1 MPGRTRSALAFAA
14 TLLGALALHLP
25 SLRVPAALDDLVQH
39 AMLRGRYP
47 VARAPWALYD
57 FIRDTPAEH
66 DALRR
71 AGMLPWWHD
80 PHFRL
85 TMFRPLA
92 SLLRTADDHLF
103 GDRPVALHIESLGWF
118 ALTLGLAWAVF
129 RRLLGPRAA
138 LLAVALLGASPR
150 FVMPLGWI
158 ANRCALTAFAFA
170 LAAVLGY
177 LRWRDEPRPATA
189 ALTVAAAAAALLSAE
204 YALGVLAI
212 IPVLALVDRRAR
224 RATFVASACVLAAY
238 LAARLATHAGVH
250 GSSLY
255 ADPLA
260 DPIAFARQ
268 APARFA
274 ALSLATLT
282 GADIDLGLPVL
293 PSLAAYVCVL
303 SPLAALAAT
312 RFGTS
317 STRRASAVLS
327 VTTVLALASV
337 TGGSWG
343 TSRLVAAAS
352 LWLAPLVAALAAEAV
367 AAARER
373 RPFALA
379 LAPFAL
385 LLVYAHGPHA
395 VASTA
400 RGYAV
405 LVDRYQASVDDGLN
419 LAPRHTPFADTHLV
433 VLNAADPQTLYFGRT
448 TRLAWGY
455 AVPTS
460 WSVLASTAAPVAF
473 ERVDDRTFDLSCDR
487 GLLGGFGA
495 RWFTPAREHVA
506 LGAHTALDGIDV
518 EVLAS
523 GPQGPTRIRYRLEG
537 SLEDRGW
544 WITTRL
550 GGRLARLGLP
560 RPGAVMSLP
569 AP

>member
-1 MPGRTRSALAFAA
+1 MSGRLRSTLGPAA
-14 TLLGALALHLP
+14 TLLAAVALHLP
-25 SLRVPAALDDLVQH
+25 SLRIPAALDDLVQH
-39 AMLRGRYP
+39 AMLRGLYP

-92 SLLRTADDHLF
+92 SLLRAADHRLL
-103 GDRPVALHIESLGWF
+103 GDRPVALHVESLGWF

-170 LAAVLGY
+170 LAAVLAY
-177 LRWRDEPRPATA
+177 LRWRDQPRPAAA
-189 ALTVAAAAAALLSAE
+189 ALTLAAAAASLLSAE

-212 IPVLALVDRRAR
+212 IPVIALVDRRAR
-224 RATFVASACVLAAY
+224 RTTFAASAIVLAAY
-238 LAARLATHAGVH
+238 LAARVATHAGVH

-260 DPIAFARQ
+260 DPLAFARQ
-268 APARFA
+268 APERFA
-274 ALSLATLT
+274 ALALATLT
-282 GADIDLGLPVL
+282 GADVDLGLPVL
-293 PSLAAYVCVL
+293 PLLVAAACVL
-303 SPLAALAAT
+303 SPVAVLVAVRFAT
-312 RFGTS
+312 P
-317 STRRASAVLS
+317 STRRAVAVLS
-327 VTTVLALASV
+327 LSSLLALASV

-367 AAARER
+367 AAARDR
-373 RPFALA
+373 RTVTFALA
-379 LAPFAL
+379 PVAV

-395 VASTA
+395 VVSTA

-405 LVDRYQASVDDGLN
+405 LAERYQASVDDALN
-419 LAPRHTPFADTHLV
+419 LVPRDTPFADARLL
-433 VLNAADPQTLYFGRT
+433 VLNAADPQTLYFGRA
-448 TRLAWGY
+448 TRLAWDY
-455 AVPTS
+455 AVPAS
-460 WSVLASTAAPVAF
+460 WSVLASTHAAVAF
-473 ERVDDRTFDLSCDR
+473 ERVDERTFDLSCAG

-495 RWFTPAREHVA
+495 RWFTPARERVSV
-506 LGAHTALDGIDV
+506 GARTVFDGIDI
-518 EVLAS
+518 EVLES
-523 GPQGPTRIRYRLEG
+523 GPRGPTRIRYRLEA
-537 SLEDRGW
+537 SLEDRRW

-560 RPGAVMSLP
+560 RSGAVMNLP